1 MILGANGAFGQTSLL
16 NIASGASAN
25 INGYRQTVGAVTNTG
40 TVTLGNGGELTS
52 TDTLINTGMINVT
65 DGILNLE
72 NGGASSIS
80 GGLTGNGILNIKGG
94 DFTISIDN
102 NGLAGQTNIS
112 DGASVTLGNGGTII
126 GTGNLGSS
134 VIDVLGDLNLV
145 ADNSLANVI
154 SGDGTINTTATVT
167 LSGNSSFSGAH
178 QIGTNGELTV
188 GQASNLGAS
197 SATVNLGTLTS
208 HLILNGVSES
218 IANVLSGV
226 AGSTVDIIGGADT
239 ALTANNSNFLG
250 QYALAGNSKLTVGS
264 TNNLGASSSVTLAGA
279 GDTLSLSGFNGTFGN
294 SVTGS
299 GVLQVTDDA
308 EVTLTSSNG

>member
-1 MILGANGAFGQTSLL
+1 
-16 NIASGASAN
+16 
-25 INGYRQTVGAVTNTG
+25 
-40 TVTLGNGGELTS
+40 VTLGNGGELTS

-154 SGDGTINTTATVT
+154 SGDGTINT
-167 LSGNSSFSGAH
+167 
-178 QIGTNGELTV
+178 
-188 GQASNLGAS
+188 
-197 SATVNLGTLTS
+197 
-208 HLILNGVSES
+208 
-218 IANVLSGV
+218 
-226 AGSTVDIIGGADT
+226 
-239 ALTANNSNFLG
+239 
-250 QYALAGNSKLTVGS
+250 
-264 TNNLGASSSVTLAGA
+264 
-279 GDTLSLSGFNGTFGN
+279 
-294 SVTGS
+294 
-299 GVLQVTDDA
+299 
-308 EVTLTSSNG
+308 